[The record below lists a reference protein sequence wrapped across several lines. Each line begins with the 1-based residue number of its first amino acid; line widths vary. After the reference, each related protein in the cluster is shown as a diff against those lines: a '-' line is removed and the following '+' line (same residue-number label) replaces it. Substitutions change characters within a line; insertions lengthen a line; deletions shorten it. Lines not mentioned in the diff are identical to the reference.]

1 MICFFARSVEFLMT
15 TNRILATVLVL
26 QVVMILNQW
35 LGSPINSAQAQI
47 PDAGAQRDEM
57 INQLKATNDTLKGID
72 DKLDKMEGVFASGK
86 LQVVVAKPD
95 ENEGK

>member
-1 MICFFARSVEFLMT
+1 MT
-15 TNRILATVLVL
+15 TNRVLAIVLVL

-35 LGSPINSAQAQI
+35 FGGPINRAQGQI

-57 INQLKATNDTLKGID
+57 INQLKSANDALKGIG
-72 DKLDKMEGVFASGK
+72 DKLDKMEGVFESGK

-95 ENEGK
+95 DNDGK